1 MSVGLR
7 TVNILNV
14 HVIVV
19 QIKYIGFF
27 FLLNPIKCKINIQSL
42 DIDANAFT
50 QSHSHWSHYIM
61 WYIELYFALF

>member
-19 QIKYIGFF
+19 QIKYIVFF

-42 DIDANAFT
+42 DIDAAFT